1 MPEKIRP
8 QIPDITT
15 EEAAEKIA
23 ALSAEIDK
31 HNLLYHGKDA
41 PEISDAA
48 FDALFHELQA
58 LEAAFP
64 ELIKEDSPTQKIG
77 AAPDGGGF
85 SKVKHLVPMLSLSN
99 VFSDEEVGDFLMR
112 VRRFL
117 NLPEDEEIAVFAEPK
132 IDGLSCSLL
141 YENGEL
147 VRAATRG
154 DGETGEDITANVKTL
169 EDIPHR
175 LPADAPQKIEIRGE
189 IYIRK
194 DDFLKL
200 NETQAAEGGKIF
212 ANPRNAAAGSLRQL
226 DVTVTA
232 KRPLKIFTY
241 ALGYCSAP
249 VAETQ
254 EGIAKK
260 LAAWGFPTTE
270 HARLCRTQE
279 QILDYY
285 KEMETRRGE
294 LAYDIDGIVYKVN
307 SLGLQERLGFVSRA
321 PRWATAHK
329 FPAEQ
334 AETVLRNISIQVG
347 RTGTLTPVAELAP
360 VNVGG
365 VIVSRAT
372 LHNEDEIKRK
382 DIREG
387 DHVVIQRAGDVIP
400 QVVRVDL
407 SKRAPDAKK
416 FIFPDT
422 CPECGS
428 PVARKEGE
436 VALRCTGGLYCPAQA
451 VERLKHFVSKAA
463 FDIDGLGAKIVQ
475 EFYEEGLIKTPA
487 DIFRLPQKQDL
498 NLETREGWGALSV
511 KNLFAAIEQKKV
523 ISLDRFIYALGI
535 RQVGQATAKRLAI
548 AYASLDNW
556 TDAMEKARNRASE
569 DYAAL
574 LNIEDIGAGVAED
587 VLAFFADEH
596 QRAILDDLKSVL
608 TVEDYVMKADLSS
621 PVAGKT
627 VVFTGKLETMGRNE
641 AKAKAESLG
650 AKVAG
655 SVSAKTDYVIC
666 GADAG
671 SKRKKAEE
679 LGVTIL
685 SEQEWAALISG
696 NP

>member
-1 MPEKIRP
+1 MMLEKTR
-8 QIPDITT
+8 DITT

-23 ALSAEIDK
+23 TLSAEINK
-31 HNLLYHGKDA
+31 HNILYHGKDA

-48 FDALFHELQA
+48 YDALFRELQM

-64 ELIKEDSPTQKIG
+64 ELMKEDSPTQKVG
-77 AAPDGGGF
+77 TSTETSGF

-99 VFSDEEVGDFLMR
+99 VFSDEEVTDFLAR

-117 NLPEDEEIAVFAEPK
+117 NLPEEEQVAVFAEPK

-141 YENGEL
+141 YEDGEL
-147 VRAATRG
+147 VTAATRG

-169 EDIPHR
+169 KDIPHK

-189 IYIRK
+189 IYMRK

-226 DVTVTA
+226 DVAVTA

-249 VAETQ
+249 IAETQ
-254 EGIAKK
+254 EGIEKK
-260 LAAWGFPTTE
+260 LASWGFPVTE
-270 HARLCRTQE
+270 NARLCNSLEDILRCYEETQS
-279 QILDYY
+279 
-285 KEMETRRGE
+285 RRGE
-294 LAYDIDGIVYKVN
+294 LPYDIDGIVYKVN
-307 SLGLQERLGFVSRA
+307 RLDLQERLGFVSRA

-334 AETVLRNISIQVG
+334 AETVLEKISIQVG
-347 RTGTLTPVAELAP
+347 RTGTLTPVAELTP

-382 DIREG
+382 DVRAG
-387 DHVVIQRAGDVIP
+387 DHVIIQRAGDVIP

-407 SKRAPDAKK
+407 SKRAGNSKE
-416 FIFPDT
+416 FTFPDS

-428 PVARKEGE
+428 PAIRKEGE
-436 VALRCTGGLYCPAQA
+436 VARRCTGGLYCPAQA

-475 EFYEEGLIKTPA
+475 EFWEEGFIKTPA
-487 DIFRLPQKQDL
+487 DIFRLPQRTDMDL
-498 NLETREGWGALSV
+498 ENRDGWGALSV
-511 KNLFAAIEQKKV
+511 KNLFTAIEQKRV

-548 AYASLDNW
+548 AYTSLQQW
-556 TDAMEKARNRASE
+556 IEAMEKAQDRESE

-574 LNIEDIGAGVAED
+574 LNIEDIGAAVAED
-587 VLAFFADEH
+587 ILAFFADLH
-596 QRAILDDLKSVL
+596 QRAILDDLAAEL
-608 TVEDYVMKADLSS
+608 TVEDYVSTADMSS

-627 VVFTGKLETMGRNE
+627 VVFTGKLETMGRSE

-671 SKRKKAEE
+671 SKRKKAED

-685 SEQEWAALISG
+685 SEQEWAQLISA
-696 NP
+696 

>member
-1 MPEKIRP
+1 MMPEKIR
-8 QIPDITT
+8 DITA
-15 EEAAEKIA
+15 EEATEKIS
-23 ALSAEIDK
+23 ALSAEIEK

-48 FDALFHELQA
+48 YDALFRELQM
-58 LEAAFP
+58 LEAEFP
-64 ELIKEDSPTQKIG
+64 ELIKEDSPTQKVG
-77 AAPDGGGF
+77 ALPEASGF
-85 SKVKHLVPMLSLSN
+85 SKVKHLAGMLSLSN
-99 VFSDEEVGDFLMR
+99 VFSDEEVTDFLTR

-117 NLPEDEEIAVFAEPK
+117 NLPEGERIAVFAEPK
-132 IDGLSCSLL
+132 IDGISCSLL
-141 YENGEL
+141 YEDGKL
-147 VRAATRG
+147 VTAATRG

-169 EDIPHR
+169 KDIPQT

-189 IYIRK
+189 IYMRK

-200 NETQAAEGGKIF
+200 NETQAAESGKIF

-226 DVTVTA
+226 DVQVTA

-249 VAETQ
+249 IAETQ

-260 LAAWGFPTTE
+260 LAAWGFPVTE
-270 HARLCRTQE
+270 NARLCDGLEDILRYYEETQS
-279 QILDYY
+279 Q
-285 KEMETRRGE
+285 RGE
-294 LAYDIDGIVYKVN
+294 MPYDIDGIVYKVN
-307 SLGLQERLGFVSRA
+307 RLDLQERLGFVSRA

-334 AETVLRNISIQVG
+334 AETVLEKISIQVG
-347 RTGTLTPVAELAP
+347 RTGTLTPVAELTP

-382 DIREG
+382 DVRAG
-387 DHVVIQRAGDVIP
+387 DHVIIQRAGDVIP
-400 QVVRVDL
+400 QIVRADL
-407 SKRAPDAKK
+407 SKRKKDAQE
-416 FIFPDT
+416 FIFPAT

-428 PVARKEGE
+428 PAVRKEGE
-436 VALRCTGGLYCPAQA
+436 VARRCTGGLYCPAQA

-475 EFYEEGLIKTPA
+475 EFWEEGFIKTPA
-487 DIFRLPQKQDL
+487 DIFRLPQREGMDL
-498 NLETREGWGALSV
+498 ENRDGWGALSV
-511 KNLFAAIEQKKV
+511 KNLFAAIEQKRV

-548 AYASLDNW
+548 AYCSLENW
-556 TDAMEKARNRASE
+556 MEAMEKAQDRESE

-574 LNIEDIGAGVAED
+574 LNIEDIGAAVAED
-587 VLAFFADEH
+587 ILAFFADPH
-596 QRAILDDLKSVL
+596 QRAILDDLKSEL
-608 TVEDYVMKADLSS
+608 TVQDYVSNADMSS

-685 SEQEWAALISG
+685 SEQEWAQLISA
-696 NP
+696 

>member
-1 MPEKIRP
+1 MMPQKTR
-8 QIPDITT
+8 DITA
-15 EEAAEKIA
+15 EDAAEKIA
-23 ALSAEIDK
+23 ALSAEIEK
-31 HNLLYHGKDA
+31 HNLLYHGQDA
-41 PEISDAA
+41 PEISDAE

-64 ELIKEDSPTQKIG
+64 ELIKEDSPTQKVG
-77 AAPDGGGF
+77 AVPEGSGF
-85 SKVKHLVPMLSLSN
+85 AKVKHQVPMLSLSN
-99 VFSDEEVGDFLMR
+99 VFSDEEVGDFLAR

-117 NLPEDEEIAVFAEPK
+117 NLPETENIGIFAEPK

-141 YENGEL
+141 YENGKL

-154 DGETGEDITANVKTL
+154 DGETGEDITANIKTL
-169 EDIPHR
+169 KDIPQE

-189 IYIRK
+189 IYMRK
-194 DDFLKL
+194 DDFLTL
-200 NETQAAEGGKIF
+200 NEMQAAEGGKIF

-241 ALGYCSAP
+241 ALGYYSSP

-254 EGIAKK
+254 QGIAQK
-260 LAAWGFPTTE
+260 LAAWGFPVTE
-270 HARLCRTQE
+270 NARLCQTPQE
-279 QILDYY
+279 ILDYY

-294 LAYDIDGIVYKVN
+294 LPYDIDGIVYKVN
-307 SLGLQERLGFVSRA
+307 RLDLQERLGFVSRA

-329 FPAEQ
+329 FPAQQ
-334 AETVLRNISIQVG
+334 AETVLQKISIQVG
-347 RTGTLTPVAELAP
+347 RTGTLTPVAELVP

-372 LHNEDEIKRK
+372 LHNEDEIRRK
-382 DIREG
+382 DVRAG
-387 DHVVIQRAGDVIP
+387 DHVIIQRAGDVIP
-400 QVVRVDL
+400 QLVRVDL
-407 SKRAPDAKK
+407 SKRAPDAKE
-416 FIFPDT
+416 FVFPKT

-428 PVARKEGE
+428 AVARKEGE

-475 EFYEEGLIKTPA
+475 EFYAEGFIKTPA
-487 DIFRLPQKQDL
+487 DIFRLPQRDDL
-498 NLETREGWGALSV
+498 DLENRDGWGALSV
-511 KNLFAAIEQKKV
+511 KNLFTAIEQKRV

-548 AYASLDNW
+548 AYTSLDGW
-556 TDAMEKARNRASE
+556 IDAMEKAQDRDGE

-587 VLAFFADEH
+587 ILAFFADPH
-596 QRAILDDLKSVL
+596 QRAILDDLKRVL
-608 TVEDYVMKADLSS
+608 TVEDYVMKADMSS

-685 SEQEWAALISG
+685 SEQEWAQLISA
-696 NP
+696 